1 MLERTCLHQATPQA
15 ASSTTSSNPTTTS
28 PTPPYAYKTQTAP
41 SPKAATPS
49 LISKN
54 TTTTP
59 NPSSITTPPR
69 LPETPT
75 EPQTALLRLTPS
87 PNYTTIPALLHLT
100 HERPTRRIH
109 NKPVLLNILKPT
121 NIIHLLI
128 SSFTPL
134 LSVILTLAL
143 HSKLQHTRPT
153 PNNVLHAIDASWRR
167 DSDHTS

>member
-1 MLERTCLHQATPQA
+1 L
-15 ASSTTSSNPTTTS
+15 
-28 PTPPYAYKTQTAP
+28 PTPSYTAGSQLYNIVEP
-41 SPKAATPS
+41 HNDIAHSTLRIQNPNRTLTKSSHT
-49 LISKN
+49 ISKN